1 MRPRGQ
7 VKNKK
12 FTPQEIIP
20 KEVVT
25 IPYSIGEF
33 ANIIGVTTST
43 LRYYEKEGLLTP
55 HRNENN
61 IREFTDHDI
70 GWVRYLLHLKDSGMS
85 MTELKQYTTWR
96 AMGDETIHDRMHL
109 LEKRK
114 HFVELEIQALQQNLL
129 VLNRKIEFYKDQM
142 KGDQYEFVLYPNEEG
157 KP

>member
-1 MRPRGQ
+1 M
-7 VKNKK
+7 
-12 FTPQEIIP
+12 
-20 KEVVT
+20 VT

-114 HFVELEIQALQQNLL
+114 HFVELEIQALQQNLH